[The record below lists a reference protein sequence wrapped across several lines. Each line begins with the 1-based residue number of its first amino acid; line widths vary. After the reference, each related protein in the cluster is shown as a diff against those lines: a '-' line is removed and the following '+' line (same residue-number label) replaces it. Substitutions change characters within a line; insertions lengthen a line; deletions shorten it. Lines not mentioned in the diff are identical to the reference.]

1 MASSGPPDDGRVPTE
16 SLGDAVDREFFRS
29 LVENNADAIVT
40 VDTDSQI
47 RYANDAVERVFGY
60 EPEELI
66 GEPLTTIM
74 PERFRSSHFAAM
86 GTYLDTGEQTI
97 DWTGIELPAEHRDG
111 HEVPLSI
118 TFAEYTHG
126 GERLFS
132 GIMRDVTDRVER
144 QRELERQN
152 ERLERF
158 AGLLSHDLRSPLQRA
173 RSAATLARH
182 GDEAALDELDEI
194 YDQMADLIDDALAL
208 AKHGQ
213 AVETTEPVSLTT
225 VAETA
230 WEGVE
235 TDTATLSLTGVSSDA
250 NDTGDTDETG
260 DTSDQTVDADPD
272 RLRRLLSNLFRNA
285 VEHGGDEVT
294 VRVES
299 TATGFAVADD
309 GVGFDETPDESVFD
323 YGHTT
328 DVDGT
333 GFGLSIVRDI
343 AEAHAWRAVAAE
355 STDGGARVE
364 IHTEER

>member
-86 GTYLDTGEQTI
+86 AAYLDTGDRTM

-132 GIMRDVTDRVER
+132 GIMRDITDRVER
-144 QRELERQN
+144 KRELERQN

-158 AGLLSHDLRSPLQRA
+158 AGLLSHDLRGPLQHA

-182 GDEAALDELDEI
+182 GDETALDDLDEI
-194 YDQMADLIDDALAL
+194 YDRMAGLIDDALTL

-230 WEGVE
+230 WEGTE
-235 TDTATLSLTGVSSDA
+235 TEAASLSLAGVDSGA
-250 NDTGDTDETG
+250 DET
-260 DTSDQTVDADPD
+260 SDRTVEADPD

-285 VEHGGDEVT
+285 IEHGGDGVA

-328 DVDGT
+328 ETDGT

-343 AEAHAWRAVAAE
+343 AEAHGWQASAAE
-355 STDGGARVE
+355 SADGGARIE